1 MIDVDLFEVAIKL
14 REVHATMPRFYG
26 AEAFERQI
34 GLIGPLIEKAAKF
47 QGVCVYTAAIRWA
60 NEDICPANL
69 RPLILAV
76 AVEMRL
82 RELASTMEAARS

>member
-1 MIDVDLFEVAIKL
+1 MIDTLFDTAIKL
-14 REVHATMPRFYG
+14 REVHATMRRFYG
-26 AEAFERQI
+26 DESFERQMR
-34 GLIGPLIEKAAKF
+34 LIGPLIEKAAKL
-47 QGVCVYTAAIRWA
+47 QSVCIYTAAIRWA

-82 RELASTMEAARS
+82 RETEALCASARS